1 MNDITK
7 VETKAI
13 KKRAVKT
20 DLPATPENMLM
31 TALQQGMSIDIIEK
45 LIGLKERL
53 EKSEAE
59 KAFREAMSKFQ
70 AECPVIKKKKKV
82 LNKDGTSTRYKY
94 APTDDIVKIVS
105 PIMAKHNL
113 SFTAKTRL
121 ETRDEI
127 PGMVAIARISH
138 ILGYTEETEF
148 WAPIDDN
155 QYMTK
160 QQRYGSTRTFTI
172 RYALSDGLGIITGDE
187 DNDTNDPDA
196 AKKKEEAEQKA
207 KEAKEQLKKFLD
219 ENEYLKKGFEVLEYT
234 ERAQWSFCNGNKWNA
249 EQIKNHLNLL
259 VEKQD
264 KVEKKYEEY
273 KKMP

>member
-7 VETKAI
+7 VETKAV
-13 KKRAVKT
+13 KKRAIKV

-53 EKSEAE
+53 ERSEAE

-82 LNKDGTSTRYKY
+82 PNKDGTSTRYKY
-94 APTDDIVKIVS
+94 APTDDIVRIVS
-105 PIMAKHNL
+105 PIMAKYNL

-127 PGMVAIARISH
+127 PGMTAIARISH

-148 WAPIDDN
+148 WSPIDDN

-172 RYALSDGLGIITGDE
+172 RYALSDGLGIITGGE

-196 AKKKEEAEQKA
+196 AKKKEKAEKRGQ
-207 KEAKEQLKKFLD
+207 EELD
-219 ENEYLKKGFEVLEYT
+219 KLRQFINSNEYLKKGFEILEYT
-234 ERAQWSFCNGNKWNA
+234 ERAQWAFCNGNKWNA
-249 EQIKNHLNLL
+249 EQIKNYL
-259 VEKQD
+259 
-264 KVEKKYEEY
+264 
-273 KKMP
+273 